1 MNKKITILLSFLCLW
16 WFSAENISAVT
27 FVKPGDTG
35 SMILPV
41 KNVSESIS
49 DMEGAEIKVT
59 APSYFIV
66 KGTSLLGPQA
76 ISPNN
81 SYIFKVFYEIS
92 STATDGS
99 FDVNLKV
106 KTTTSNCIPKSPDTS
121 WDTLHQFTIDTLPQ
135 ATDQSTGNPI
145 VKDKKYKQDVVITL
159 PAPDE
164 TYTDIYGKLDGG
176 GEFRN
181 PDTKTAGEGNHV
193 LIIYYKDKNGN
204 ITTRTINF
212 MVDKTAP
219 TVEIAGVEDGG
230 LYNADKTVTVTA
242 SDNLDPKPKIEGTI
256 SGESSASKT
265 FGEGKHTVTE
275 KAVDWAGNT
284 SETKMVTFTIDKT
297 PPTISLYPSNGSV
310 YYAMKY
316 KFHYY
321 YCQTE
326 KYDEYIEPAR
336 I

>member
-1 MNKKITILLSFLCLW
+1 MCKNIIKTIFVLGLILKSLCQLYAYDSTN
-16 WFSAENISAVT
+16 FA
-27 FVKPGDTG
+27 KPGDTG
-35 SMILPV
+35 NIILPIENGSVSVTSV
-41 KNVSESIS
+41 KGVRI
-49 DMEGAEIKVT
+49 EIPNKPSWFRVT
-59 APSYFIV
+59 
-66 KGTSLLGPQA
+66 GTSLLGPQNIAVGESYSFQVDFEVDSSAQAGNYDVA
-76 ISPNN
+76 INVIMDTP
-81 SYIFKVFYEIS
+81 
-92 STATDGS
+92 
-99 FDVNLKV
+99 
-106 KTTTSNCIPKSPDTS
+106 NCIPQKWETTHSFS
-121 WDTLHQFTIDTLPQ
+121 IDTLPQ